1 MKNFKLIVLTVAISL
16 VGGCF
21 GAYGLYKVAGTSSST
36 NSSQYVSTS
45 DTTDGEFTFT
55 SFAQQ
60 VVSPSNLPDLT
71 GAAETAIKAVVNV
84 ENIQEVTIN
93 GYGNGFGGG
102 MFDFF
107 FGPFGGYGQ
116 QPQQQQPQTQK
127 QRSGGSGVI
136 ISDDGYIVTNN
147 HVIENATELKVTLQS
162 GEKYDAK
169 LIGTDPST
177 DVALIKIEGENLP
190 TLPFGNSED
199 LRLGQWVLAIG
210 NPMGLNGTVTAG
222 VISAKGRS
230 LREASERLDVTS
242 FIQHDAVVN
251 PGNSGGALVNI
262 DGQLVGIN
270 TIIKTNTG
278 SYIGYSFAVPSSIVR
293 KVVTDLKQ
301 YGTVQRAFLGIS
313 YAEISADWLEQNAKK
328 LDVTEKE
335 GLYVAEVS
343 PSSAAEEAG
352 IKKGDV
358 IVGIDGKSVKSSAML
373 QETLAKRRPG
383 DKIVI
388 TVKRAGNEKQ
398 FTVTLRNRTGK
409 AELLEKG
416 YVDVQNALGAKFQEA
431 PQDVCRRLD
440 VKGGLQVVS
449 VTEGGILAR
458 SRIPVG
464 FVVTAING
472 KAVATLADLNKMSS
486 EIESI
491 DGVYP
496 DGRKISFIVVK

>member
-1 MKNFKLIVLTVAISL
+1 MEMKSFKLIVLTAVISL

-21 GAYGLYKVAGTSSST
+21 GAYALYRLAGASNSS
-36 NSSQYVSTS
+36 NQSQYVSVS
-45 DTTDGEFTFT
+45 DTTESDFTFT

-60 VVSPSNLPDLT
+60 VVSPNNLPDLT

-84 ENIQEVTIN
+84 ENIKEVAVN
-93 GYGNGFGGG
+93 NGFGGG

-147 HVIENATELKVTLQS
+147 HVIEGATELKVTLQT

-177 DVALIKIEGENLP
+177 DVALIKIEADNLP

-222 VISAKGRS
+222 IISAKGRS
-230 LREASERLDVTS
+230 LREASDRLDVTS

-251 PGNSGGALVNI
+251 PGNSGGALVNMN
-262 DGQLVGIN
+262 GQLVGIN
-270 TIIKTNTG
+270 TIIKSNTG

-313 YAEISADWLEQNAKK
+313 YAEITADWLEQNGKK
-328 LDVTEKE
+328 LEVTEKE
-335 GLYVAEVS
+335 GLYVAEVT
-343 PSSAAEEAG
+343 PESAAEEAG

-358 IVGIDGKSVKSSAML
+358 IVGVDGKSVKSSAVL
-373 QETLAKRRPG
+373 QETLAKLRPG
-383 DKIVI
+383 DKIKI
-388 TVKRAGNEKQ
+388 TVRRSGNEKQ
-398 FTVTLRNRTGK
+398 FDVTLRNKTGK

-431 PQDVCRRLD
+431 PQDVCRKLD
-440 VKGGLQVVS
+440 IKGGLQVVS

-472 KAVATLADLNKMSS
+472 NAVMSLTDLNRMSS